1 MTGGNQINEISG
13 FQLRINDSAVLVRFS
28 SSAEQTFRGIIN
40 VSGEMDFPAGT
51 LKTEKRSSNAI
62 PYK

>member
-1 MTGGNQINEISG
+1 MTGNNQISEISG
-13 FQLRINDSAVLVRFS
+13 FQLRINDSAVSVRY
-28 SSAEQTFRGIIN
+28 ALKRCAFRGIIN
-40 VSGEMDFPAGT
+40 VSGEMNFPAGT